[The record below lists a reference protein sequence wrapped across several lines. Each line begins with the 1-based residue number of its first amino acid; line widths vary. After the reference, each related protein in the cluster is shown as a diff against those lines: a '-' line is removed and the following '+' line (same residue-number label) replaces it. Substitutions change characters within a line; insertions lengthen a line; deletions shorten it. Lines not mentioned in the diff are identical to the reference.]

1 MSGKLTASGLN
12 LEAYQVEN
20 LGGILQCF
28 GEIDNDNT
36 WGERVPPETDEQ
48 RKAKMLLE
56 IKKQDKIK
64 AEQAAKQTKKIE
76 KTPEELEK
84 QRKEEAEDKKREEEL
99 IAQMKP
105 SKPIKVMLNLTSLHD
120 LLNCLNRMGEFDRM
134 LTDL

>member
-1 MSGKLTASGLN
+1 MSGKLTAAGLN
-12 LEAYQVEN
+12 LETYQVEN

-56 IKKQDKIK
+56 IKKQDKLK

>member
-1 MSGKLTASGLN
+1 
-12 LEAYQVEN
+12 
-20 LGGILQCF
+20 
-28 GEIDNDNT
+28 
-36 WGERVPPETDEQ
+36 
-48 RKAKMLLE
+48 MLLE
-56 IKKQDKIK
+56 IKKQDKLK

-120 LLNCLNRMGEFDRM
+120 LLNCLSRMGEFDRM

>member
-1 MSGKLTASGLN
+1 MSGKLTAAGLN
-12 LEAYQVEN
+12 LETYQVEN

-28 GEIDNDNT
+28 GEIENDNT

-56 IKKQDKIK
+56 IKKQDKLK